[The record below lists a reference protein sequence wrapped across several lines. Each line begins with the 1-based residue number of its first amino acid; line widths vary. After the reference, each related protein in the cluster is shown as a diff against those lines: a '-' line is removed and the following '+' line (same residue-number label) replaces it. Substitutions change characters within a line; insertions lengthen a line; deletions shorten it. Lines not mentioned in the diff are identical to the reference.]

1 MTLDITRTLTKH
13 IAAIHNSASLNS
25 TQRKVMNI
33 FLENALRDSFESKI
47 HRISLTR
54 LLRDLGWSS
63 NSKAT
68 ELLKSDLKELAKIQ
82 IEWNVLNVDRKNKWI
97 AMQLLAE
104 VGLENGE
111 ITYAYPPTLKELL
124 FNPNIYAKLDLDI
137 QKLLGTRYAV
147 ALWELLSGE
156 FSIKQQTTVKT
167 SWIKYESLLKIFGLS
182 NSVYEYRY
190 ADFINKVLEPSIK
203 DVSLKS
209 NFQVSF
215 ELNKESRKI
224 AHIKFCAHKKE
235 GEIENEVPTITNFRA
250 EELKAR
256 LESLGF
262 STRFI
267 NTITAKYSVD
277 QIEVAIDTF
286 KNQLKKGKINYPTS
300 FFKKSLDEGW
310 GTSEQFELKA
320 LQSEQSSKI
329 LEQTNL
335 VEEIDNLD
343 ETETIKALR
352 ADLLKTIGEAPYT
365 SWIHPLKFRQDD
377 KILMVM
383 APTAFN
389 RDWVEN
395 HYRQDIISTAT
406 KCFGESKLTV
416 EFILINEKGRVLA

>member
-63 NSKAT
+63 NSKVT

-82 IEWNVLNVDRKNKWI
+82 IEWNVLNADRKNKWI

-156 FSIKQQTTVKT
+156 FSIKQQTTVQT
-167 SWIKYESLLKIFGLS
+167 SWIKYENLLKIFGLS
-182 NSVYEYRY
+182 NSVYESRY
-190 ADFINKVLEPSIK
+190 ADFINKVLEPAIK

-215 ELNKESRKI
+215 EVNKEARKI
-224 AHIKFCAHKKE
+224 AHIMFCAQKKE
-235 GEIENEVPTITNFRA
+235 GAIETEAPTITNFRA

-267 NTITAKYSVD
+267 NTITSKYSVD

-310 GTSEQFELKA
+310 GTSEQFELKV
-320 LQSEQSSKI
+320 LQSEQASKI
-329 LEQTNL
+329 IEETNL
-335 VEEIDNLD
+335 FAEIDNLD
-343 ETETIKALR
+343 DLETIKSFR
-352 ADLLKTIGEAPYT
+352 FELLKNKGEAVYKN
-365 SWIHPLKFRQDD
+365 WIHPLKFKQDD
-377 KILMVM
+377 KVFMVI
-383 APTAFN
+383 AINTFT
-389 RDWVEN
+389 RDWVES
-395 HYRQDIISTAT
+395 HYRQDIIMTAK
-406 KCFGESKLTV
+406 KCLGEPELTV
-416 EFILINEKGRVLA
+416 EFTLINEKSRALA

>member
-47 HRISLTR
+47 HKISLMR

-63 NSKAT
+63 NSKVT
-68 ELLKSDLKELAKIQ
+68 ELLKNDLKELAKIQ
-82 IEWNVLNVDRKNKWI
+82 IEWNILNADRKNKWI

-137 QKLLGTRYAV
+137 QKLLGTRYSV

-156 FSIKQQTTVKT
+156 FSIKQQTNVKT
-167 SWIKYESLLKIFGLS
+167 SWIKYENLLKIFGLS
-182 NSVYEYRY
+182 KSVYESRY
-190 ADFINKVLEPSIK
+190 ADFINKVLEPAIK

-215 ELNKESRKI
+215 DVNKEARKI
-224 AHIKFCAHKKE
+224 AHIMFFAQKKE
-235 GEIENEVPTITNFRA
+235 GEIEREIPAITNFRA

-262 STRFI
+262 SSRFI
-267 NTITAKYSVD
+267 NTITSKYSGD
-277 QIEVAIDTF
+277 QIEIAIDTF
-286 KNQLKKGKINYPTS
+286 KNQLKKGRINYPTT
-300 FFKKSLDEGW
+300 FFKKSLEEGW
-310 GTSEQFELKA
+310 GTPEQFELKI
-320 LQSEQSSKI
+320 LQNEQDSTIIEEK
-329 LEQTNL
+329 NL
-335 VEEIDNLD
+335 VEEINSL
-343 ETETIKALR
+343 EESEVIKSFRLHLFK
-352 ADLLKTIGEAPYT
+352 LLGTGPYT
-365 SWIHPLKFRQDD
+365 SWIKGIRMSFDNNTL
-377 KILMVM
+377 
-383 APTAFN
+383 
-389 RDWVEN
+389 
-395 HYRQDIISTAT
+395 
-406 KCFGESKLTV
+406 KLTASSQCNADWIEGRYRSVFREAADKSFKTNDLNIEYIV
-416 EFILINEKGRVLA
+416 EKPSEYIFV

>member
-47 HRISLTR
+47 HKISLTR

-63 NSKAT
+63 NSKVT
-68 ELLKSDLKELAKIQ
+68 ELLKNDLKELAKIQ
-82 IEWNVLNVDRKNKWI
+82 IEWNVLNADRKNKWI

-137 QKLLGTRYAV
+137 QKLLGTRYSV

-156 FSIKQQTTVKT
+156 FSIKQQTNVKT
-167 SWIKYESLLKIFGLS
+167 SWIKYENLLKIFGLS
-182 NSVYEYRY
+182 NSVYESRY
-190 ADFINKVLEPSIK
+190 ADFINKVLEPATT

-215 ELNKESRKI
+215 EVNKEARKI
-224 AHIKFCAHKKE
+224 AYVMFCAQKKD
-235 GEIENEVPTITNFRA
+235 GVIENEVPTITNFRA

-256 LESLGF
+256 LENLGF

-267 NTITAKYSVD
+267 NAITTKYTVD
-277 QIEVAIDTF
+277 QIEVGIDTF
-286 KNQLKKGKINYPTS
+286 KIQLKKGKINYPTT
-300 FFKKSLDEGW
+300 FFKKSLEEGW
-310 GTSEQFELKA
+310 GTPEQFELKV
-320 LQSEQSSKI
+320 LQSEQASKI
-329 LEQTNL
+329 IEEKNL
-335 VEEIDNLD
+335 VEEIDSLEEP
-343 ETETIKALR
+343 ETLKSFRLS
-352 ADLLKTIGEAPYT
+352 LLKTLEETVYRT
-365 SWIHPLKFRQDD
+365 WIHPLKLKQED
-377 KILMVM
+377 KVFMVI
-383 APTAFN
+383 AINDFTRN
-389 RDWVEN
+389 WLES
-395 HYRQDIISTAT
+395 HYRQDIIMTAQ
-406 KCFGESKLTV
+406 KCLEEPELTV
-416 EFILINEKGRVLA
+416 EFTFINEKSRVVA

>member
-33 FLENALRDSFESKI
+33 FLENALRDSFEIKI

-63 NSKAT
+63 NSKVT
-68 ELLKSDLKELAKIQ
+68 ELLKTDLKELAKIQ
-82 IEWNVLNVDRKNKWI
+82 IEWNVLNADRKNKWV

-111 ITYAYPPTLKELL
+111 ISYAYPPTLKELL
-124 FNPNIYAKLDLDI
+124 FNPNIYAKLDLDV

-156 FSIKQQTTVKT
+156 FSIKQQTSVKT
-167 SWIKYESLLKIFGLS
+167 SWIKYENLLKIFGLS
-182 NSVYEYRY
+182 NSVYESRY
-190 ADFINKVLEPSIK
+190 SEFINKVLEPAIK

-215 ELNKESRKI
+215 EVNKESRKI
-224 AHIKFCAHKKE
+224 AHVMFCAQKKE
-235 GEIENEVPTITNFRA
+235 DEIETEVPTITNFRA

-267 NTITAKYSVD
+267 NTITKKYSLD
-277 QIEVAIDTF
+277 QMEVAIDTF

-310 GTSEQFELKA
+310 ATSEQFELKV
-320 LQSEQSSKI
+320 LQSEQASKI
-329 LEQTNL
+329 IEETNL
-335 VEEIDNLD
+335 VAEIDNLD
-343 ETETIKALR
+343 DVETIKSFRLE
-352 ADLLKTIGEAPYT
+352 LLKNMGEAVYKN
-365 SWIHPLKFRQDD
+365 WIHMLKFRQDD
-377 KILMVM
+377 KTLMVI

-389 RDWVEN
+389 RDWVES

-406 KCFGESKLTV
+406 KCFRESKITV